1 MSETLDT
8 FVKKFWA
15 NPANVEA
22 WKNPPKEP
30 NNGSNL
36 ALGNVA
42 LMSRCITWEEE
53 SIARRIKVG
62 LPVVE
67 FKSSRGNTGT

>member
-1 MSETLDT
+1 MSEALDT
-8 FVKKFWA
+8 FVKKFWDD
-15 NPANVEA
+15 PANVEA
-22 WKNPPKEP
+22 WLNPPREP

-62 LPVVE
+62 LPILK
-67 FKSSRGNTGT
+67 FKGSRMAAVD

>member
-22 WKNPPKEP
+22 WRNPPKEP
-30 NNGSNL
+30 NDGSNL

-42 LMSRCITWEEE
+42 LMSRCITTEEE
-53 SIARRIKVG
+53 SIVRRIEVG
-62 LPVVE
+62 LPILK
-67 FKSSRGNTGT
+67 FKGSH